1 MLVLRVLGAVF
12 LLAGA
17 GALVWDVTHA
27 PAGGLRL
34 SALGELW
41 FRLSPYTL
49 DLSRAITERYIWPE
63 LWDPGIVAV
72 LLQPAVLVLG
82 GLGLLLLVLGMLGRR
97 RRG

>member
-1 MLVLRVLGAVF
+1 MAVLRLLGAVF
-12 LLAGA
+12 LLAA
-17 GALVWDVTHA
+17 LGALAWDATHA
-27 PAGGLRL
+27 PASGFRL

-49 DLSRAITERYIWPE
+49 DLSRAVTERYIWPE

-82 GLGLLLLVLGMLGRR
+82 GLGLLLVVLGMLGRR
-97 RRG
+97 RR